1 MAISSASFENQLAQ
15 RAIDN
20 QNNNLELQIAVAVM
34 KSIQEQQNE
43 QAQALLKMIQQSS
56 YLDPAIG
63 KTVNI
68 SV

>member
-15 RAIDN
+15 LAIDN
-20 QNNNLELQIAVAVM
+20 QNFNLELQIAVAVM
-34 KSIQEQQNE
+34 KSIQIQQKD

-56 YLDPAIG
+56 SLDPAIG
-63 KTVNI
+63 KTVNV

>member
-1 MAISSASFENQLAQ
+1 MAINDVSFENNLAQ
-15 RAIDN
+15 LAIDN
-20 QNNNLELQIAVAVM
+20 QNSNLELQLAVAVM
-34 KSIQEQQNE
+34 KSIQDQQKN

-56 YLDPAIG
+56 SLDPAVG